1 MARAEVDKNG
11 MVKLPAR
18 DIPQP
23 AALSDQARAVLG
35 APRLPPRAYPPAS
48 DKAAWKKLIAA
59 NDGRNL
65 ELAAQYMSRLQ
76 ADLEERTI
84 AGRPVHV
91 GTPRGARLLDKR
103 HVVLDIHGGAL
114 IFGGGE
120 MTKLDA
126 AAMALR
132 TGRVTYALDY
142 RMPPDHP
149 YPAPLDDCVNCYR
162 ELLKEKKPEEIVVLG
177 TSAGGNLAGAM
188 LLKARD
194 QGLPLPA
201 GAILLTP
208 EVDLTESGD
217 SFDTLLGLDS
227 ILTDR
232 LMPIN
237 ELYANGADLSDP
249 YLSPMFGD
257 FTKGYPPTLLQAGT
271 RDLFL
276 SNAVRMHRRLRD
288 AGVRAE
294 LHVWDGMPHA
304 GFGGVAP
311 EDREINAEMQR
322 FIASL

>member
-11 MVKLPAR
+11 VVKLPAR
-18 DIPQP
+18 EIPP
-23 AALSDQARAVLG
+23 PTALSDQARAVLG

-48 DKAAWKKLIAA
+48 DKAGWKKLIAA

-65 ELAAQYMSRLQ
+65 ELAAQYMDRLQ
-76 ADLEERTI
+76 VDLEDRTM
-84 AGRPVHV
+84 AGRPVYV
-91 GTPRGARLLDKR
+91 GTPRGKRLIDTR

-114 IFGGGE
+114 VFGGGQ
-120 MTKLDA
+120 MTRVDA
-126 AAMALR
+126 AAFALR

-142 RMPPDHP
+142 RVPPDHP

-217 SFDTLLGLDS
+217 TFDTLMGLDS
-227 ILTDR
+227 VLTDR

-237 ELYANGADLSDP
+237 ELYANGADLADP

-271 RDLFL
+271 RDIFL